1 MRIAIVDR
9 RGVTATL
16 IALAVMVLTFIA
28 AFSWL
33 QYRMMDVHNR
43 QIVKSMRQELV
54 LRQQYER
61 AAGREP
67 VVSGIDLRNRVVSDG
82 RYFALFTPDRQ
93 PLVGSLSRV
102 PGGERVFESPFEPYS
117 VDLPDGTQAHVSR
130 VRNEDGS
137 TFVMVQTDRDQRE
150 IAQSL
155 GRAAALTTIIV
166 ILIGI
171 VTGYLLNKYILDH
184 VRGLA
189 RTARQIMRGQ
199 MTARAPTRQRLDEMG
214 ALTTTFNEMLDQN
227 ESLVTG
233 MRTVTESLAHD
244 LRSPLMRVGRSI
256 AAAREASS
264 DTIREQ
270 LLNDAET
277 DVTRALQTFNA
288 LIDLARAEAGLSRN
302 SMEKL
307 DLGALATDVAEFFEP
322 LADERGQRLERSIS
336 SAAVFGHPQI
346 LKQALG
352 NLLEN
357 AIKYSP
363 TGSTLRLAVKPP
375 NEGEAAEI
383 MVQDSGPG
391 IPENAREQAIRP
403 FVRLENQARQP
414 GAGLGLAI
422 AAAVARLHRGK
433 LILENADPGLRVRL
447 QLGHQ

>member
-1 MRIAIVDR
+1 MQIAIVDR

-16 IALAVMVLTFIA
+16 IALAVMVLTFVA
-28 AFSWL
+28 AFTWL
-33 QYRMMDVHNR
+33 QYRMMDVHTR
-43 QIVKSMRQELV
+43 QILQSMRQELV

-61 AAGREP
+61 AAGREAL
-67 VVSGIDLRNRVVSDG
+67 VAGTEIRNRVVADG
-82 RYFALFTPDRQ
+82 RYFALFGPDRQ
-93 PLVGSLSRV
+93 PLAGSLSRI
-102 PGGERVFESPFEPYS
+102 PGGSRVFEPSFEPYS
-117 VDLPDGTQAHVSR
+117 VNLSDGTQAHVSR

-137 TFVMVQTDRDQRE
+137 IFVIVQNDTDQRD
-150 IAQSL
+150 ITRAL
-155 GRAAALTTIIV
+155 GRAAAITTFIV

-171 VTGYLLNKYILDH
+171 VTGLLLNKYILDH

-189 RTARQIMRGQ
+189 RTARQIMQGQ
-199 MTARAPTRQRLDEMG
+199 MAARAPTRRRLDAMG
-214 ALTTTFNEMLDQN
+214 TLTTTFNEMLEQN

-244 LRSPLMRVGRSI
+244 LRSPLMRVSRSI
-256 AAAREASS
+256 AAARETSS
-264 DTIREQ
+264 DANREQ

-288 LIDLARAEAGLSRN
+288 LVDLARAEAGLSRD

-307 DLGALATDVAEFFEP
+307 DLGILATDIAELFEP

-363 TGSTLRLAVKPP
+363 AGSTLRLSVKPP
-375 NEGEAAEI
+375 GKEDSAEI
-383 MVQDSGPG
+383 VVEDSGPG
-391 IPENAREQAIRP
+391 IPENAREQALRP

-414 GAGLGLAI
+414 GTGLGLAI